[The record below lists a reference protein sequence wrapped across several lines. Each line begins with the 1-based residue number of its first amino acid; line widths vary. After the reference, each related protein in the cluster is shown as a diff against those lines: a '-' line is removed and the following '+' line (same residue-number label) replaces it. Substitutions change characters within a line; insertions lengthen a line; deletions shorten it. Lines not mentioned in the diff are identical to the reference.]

1 MKKIIVLLVSVFAIN
16 TFNAFATNNKTTVEA
31 QTESDFYTCHFSLN
45 HYSGTTHNGTSY
57 NIRGCTKPITVRL
70 NCPQEKDVYATVYVY
85 IDGKCV
91 TSKLFKIAAG
101 KTESD
106 SSSIST
112 GHYSKEYTL
121 EVK

>member
-16 TFNAFATNNKTTVEA
+16 TFNAFATNNKTTVET

-45 HYSGTTHNGTSY
+45 HYSGTTYSSTCNCS
-57 NIRGCTKPITVRL
+57 GCTESVTVQL

-91 TSKLFKIAAG
+91 ASKLYKISAG
-101 KTESD
+101 ETESN
-106 SSSIST
+106 SSKIKT

>member
-16 TFNAFATNNKTTVEA
+16 TFNAFATNNKTTVET

-45 HYSGTTHNGTSY
+45 HYSGTTHSDGDTN
-57 NIRGCTKPITVRL
+57 KVTVRL

-85 IDGKCV
+85 IDGECV
-91 TSKLFKIAAG
+91 VSKLFKIAAG

-106 SSSIST
+106 SLNIST
-112 GHYSKEYTL
+112 DYRGAKYTL
-121 EVK
+121 KVQ

>member
-16 TFNAFATNNKTTVEA
+16 TFNAFATNNKTTVET
-31 QTESDFYTCHFSLN
+31 QTESDFYTCHFSLD
-45 HYSGTTHNGTSY
+45 HYSGTTTPVSGHTSY
-57 NIRGCTKPITVRL
+57 ITVRL

-85 IDGKCV
+85 IDGECV
-91 TSKLFKIAAG
+91 TSQLFKIAAG

-106 SSSIST
+106 SSQIQT

-121 EVK
+121 KVQ

>member
-45 HYSGTTHNGTSY
+45 HYSGTTYSGNSHNC
-57 NIRGCTKPITVRL
+57 GCTKPITVRL

-85 IDGKCV
+85 IDGECV
-91 TSKLFKIAAG
+91 TSQLFEIKAG
-101 KTESD
+101 KTVSD

-121 EVK
+121 KVQ